1 MLFFVKKNFEILCI
15 IGFLTLV
22 SGVELRAQTPTPAL
36 STTIKTETTIGF
48 TAVSLNYSRPSIK
61 GRKIFGDFVP
71 FDEIWRTGAN
81 KNSIISF
88 SDDVIIGNTEVKKG
102 TYALYSKPGQTVW
115 EVYFYSDID
124 NVGMPKNW
132 EEEKIVA
139 KVTVVPITTP
149 TVETF
154 TLNIGNVTNGSFQLE
169 IIWENVLVPIKIE
182 VPTETKVISNIT
194 KALAG
199 PSAWDYYFY
208 ARYYEEEKKNL
219 NQALIWINKSIEM
232 MSNDED
238 VYFPLRMKAI
248 IEADL
253 GNYQAATISA
263 ALSLEKADKAG
274 NLEFVKLNTKSI
286 AEWSVKK

>member
-1 MLFFVKKNFEILCI
+1 MLIKILIQMNLKTRGI
-15 IGFLTLV
+15 IGFLTLA
-22 SGVELRAQTPTPAL
+22 SGLNLTAQMPTPAL

-81 KNSIISF
+81 KNSVISF
-88 SDDVIIGNTEVKKG
+88 SDDVTIGNTAVKKG
-102 TYALYSKPGQTVW
+102 TYAIYSKPGQTVW

-124 NVGMPKNW
+124 NVGMPKKW

-139 KVTVVPITTP
+139 KATVAPTTTP

-154 TLNIGNVTNGSFQLE
+154 TINIGNVTNGSFQLE

-182 VPTETKVISNIT
+182 VPTEKKVSSNIT
-194 KALAG
+194 NALSG

-208 ARYYEEEKKNL
+208 ARYYEEDKKNL
-219 NQALIWINKSIEM
+219 NQALVWINKCIEM

-238 VYFPLRMKAI
+238 VYFPLRIKAL
-248 IEADL
+248 IEAD
-253 GNYQAATISA
+253 
-263 ALSLEKADKAG
+263 
-274 NLEFVKLNTKSI
+274 
-286 AEWSVKK
+286 